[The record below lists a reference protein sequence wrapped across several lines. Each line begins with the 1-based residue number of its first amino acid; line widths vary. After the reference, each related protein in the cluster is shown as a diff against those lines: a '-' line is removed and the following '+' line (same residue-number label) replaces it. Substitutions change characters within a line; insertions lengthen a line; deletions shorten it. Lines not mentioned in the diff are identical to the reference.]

1 MRTMMI
7 AAAMTV
13 VLSMAAPLPV
23 AAQGPPPHAEAQRE
37 QARGQQAERGQAQRA
52 RQEQATPQAQRP
64 QQAQRPSQ
72 AQGQGQGPPQAQRGQ
87 PGQRSP
93 QAQGQPGQRGQG
105 AARSTVRRGGPAP
118 ELETF
123 NRGLAE
129 RVVRARSQRHGQ
141 APAVEVRREGGNVR
155 LVRADGRELFTM
167 PERTADRLGYWRAVV
182 APPVGAAA
190 APRRGDRYPTV
201 ANDPPRNGA
210 PSFCRSAEGHP
221 VWGRDWCLDKGF
233 GLGDGRRAWAVT
245 RPIEDIILGRPDP
258 RQRRIES
265 AGLGDLL
272 GDIVLGRLAFQ
283 SVVLGGTDPL
293 TGLWIG
299 DAEGPRTLRVMSG
312 RVPVAELVDYDRN
325 GRVDTIVF
333 NLGR

>member
-1 MRTMMI
+1 VVADGTVWQTWKEQGETMRTMILVVVMG
-7 AAAMTV
+7 M
-13 VLSMAAPLPV
+13 VLSLVAPVPG

-37 QARGQQAERGQAQRA
+37 RERGQQAERGQAQR
-52 RQEQATPQAQRP
+52 P
-64 QQAQRPSQ
+64 QQAQRP
-72 AQGQGQGPPQAQRGQ
+72 
-87 PGQRSP
+87 P
-93 QAQGQPGQRGQG
+93 QAQGPPEQRGQG
-105 AARSTVRRGGPAP
+105 ARSAARRGGPPPA
-118 ELETF
+118 LETY

-129 RVVRARSQRHGQ
+129 RVVRARAERHGQ
-141 APAVEVRREGGNVR
+141 APAVEVRREGGHVR

-182 APPVGAAA
+182 APPVGGAAA
-190 APRRGDRYPTV
+190 AAGRGNRYPTV

-210 PSFCRSAEGHP
+210 PAFCRSGEGHP

-233 GLGDGRRAWAVT
+233 GLGDGQRAWAVT
-245 RPIEDIILGRPDP
+245 RPIEDIIFGRPDP

-265 AGLGDLL
+265 DRLGDLL
-272 GDIVLGRLAFQ
+272 GEIVLGRLAFQ
-283 SVVLGGTDPL
+283 SVVLGGTAPL

-312 RVPVAELVDYDRN
+312 SVPVAELVDHDRN